1 MSKTIGM
8 ALKENRLALGYSKKQ
23 MAQGIMS
30 ANNYARIESDEQ
42 SITVD
47 RLIELL
53 SYHKIDI
60 GNFIVEVEDT
70 YKVCPSNSI
79 LSQSKLYLKFTKAFY
94 RNDINKVRL
103 YRDELI
109 SLNAPEWLQLKII
122 VATAYMEDKISEL
135 SPTIKR
141 RVNHELMKN
150 IDISWTESIA
160 ALKLFGNTMSLFD
173 IETVDYRLRE
183 VLKTYPQIS
192 ELPLSLQKNL
202 SGLYLNY
209 CQFCYDKR
217 HLTYINDIAIQ
228 IYSTATVPE
237 MFMYRYI
244 FEYYKAVFNKKRD
257 VAKQLQSSITNCGYE
272 RYLKNIP
279 VLPNM

>member
-103 YRDELI
+103 YHFY
-109 SLNAPEWLQLKII
+109 K
-122 VATAYMEDKISEL
+122 
-135 SPTIKR
+135 
-141 RVNHELMKN
+141 
-150 IDISWTESIA
+150 
-160 ALKLFGNTMSLFD
+160 KL
-173 IETVDYRLRE
+173 
-183 VLKTYPQIS
+183 
-192 ELPLSLQKNL
+192 
-202 SGLYLNY
+202 
-209 CQFCYDKR
+209 
-217 HLTYINDIAIQ
+217 
-228 IYSTATVPE
+228 
-237 MFMYRYI
+237 
-244 FEYYKAVFNKKRD
+244 
-257 VAKQLQSSITNCGYE
+257 
-272 RYLKNIP
+272 
-279 VLPNM
+279 

>member
-160 ALKLFGNTMSLFD
+160 ALKL
-173 IETVDYRLRE
+173 TV
-183 VLKTYPQIS
+183 VQI
-192 ELPLSLQKNL
+192 
-202 SGLYLNY
+202 
-209 CQFCYDKR
+209 
-217 HLTYINDIAIQ
+217 
-228 IYSTATVPE
+228 
-237 MFMYRYI
+237 
-244 FEYYKAVFNKKRD
+244 
-257 VAKQLQSSITNCGYE
+257 
-272 RYLKNIP
+272 
-279 VLPNM
+279 